1 MAAFGVGYALASL
14 SCTFGVILA
23 VIAQAQ
29 ATYSYAGLLLVFGV
43 YAAGSAT
50 VLLLLALACAPV
62 LAADYVQQPGSTLA
76 FAGKYQ
82 GEVFTGRFPAFT
94 TRLAFDPARLDAARL
109 DVAIPLAGATT
120 GNADYD
126 GELLG
131 ASFFDVAKFPQARF
145 TATRFRALGGNRYAA
160 DGSLSLRGTSKPV
173 TLEFTWTPG
182 ARPVLAGKATVSRL
196 AFGVGGGDWAD
207 TALIPDA
214 IAISTRVVFA
224 PGK

>member
-1 MAAFGVGYALASL
+1 MRKTL
-14 SCTFGVILA
+14 
-23 VIAQAQ
+23 
-29 ATYSYAGLLLVFGV
+29 
-43 YAAGSAT
+43 
-50 VLLLLALACAPV
+50 LLLLALACAPV

-94 TRLAFDPARLDAARL
+94 TRLAFDPARLDA
-109 DVAIPLAGATT
+109 
-120 GNADYD
+120 DYD

-145 TATRFRALGGNRYAA
+145 TAARFRALGGNRYAA

>member
-1 MAAFGVGYALASL
+1 MRK
-14 SCTFGVILA
+14 T
-23 VIAQAQ
+23 
-29 ATYSYAGLLLVFGV
+29 
-43 YAAGSAT
+43 
-50 VLLLLALACAPV
+50 LLLLLSLACAPV

-82 GEVFTGRFPAFT
+82 GEVFTGRLPAFT